1 MTTSIDR
8 SGEQVD
14 WLFPRGDTW
23 VLDFQFAVSVS
34 TTGGPTTAMPD
45 LSGSTWLLQIRETH
59 KDADGKI
66 DGGGAL
72 FGTAAITTSQQTSGY
87 VYGTLD
93 PVVTTGANYGK
104 KVYIYDLQQTNGGV
118 ATPVWGFITV
128 RADESKD

>member
-1 MTTSIDR
+1 MAVAIDR
-8 SGEQVD
+8 TGEQVD

-72 FGTAAITTSQQTSGY
+72 FGTAAITTSQPNSESR
-87 VYGTLD
+87 
-93 PVVTTGANYGK
+93 
-104 KVYIYDLQQTNGGV
+104 V
-118 ATPVWGFITV
+118 A
-128 RADESKD
+128 R